1 MFVGAKFPYKC
12 VKSNHGRKTYLDIEE
27 TTGHSKLHSDNKAD
41 RLSRYKILSHQ
52 AGMRFFSPESY
63 PRENSQISSEAF

>member
-1 MFVGAKFPYKC
+1 MV
-12 VKSNHGRKTYLDIEE
+12 TYCKIEE
-27 TTGHSKLHSDNKAD
+27 TTGHSKLHSATAAE

-63 PRENSQISSEAF
+63 PSKQVTQD